1 MTRGSRVVV
10 LADPLRG
17 FGVID
22 SFERDGRPLVRF
34 EASDSVAEW
43 EPPDLLEPFDPHEL
57 EDADRWEMEIVP
69 GFSDEEIAALLSKE
83 GRP

>member
-17 FGVID
+17 FGVVD
-22 SFERDGRPLVRF
+22 GFEKDGRLLVRF

-43 EPPDLLEPFDPHEL
+43 EPPDELVPFAAHELEEADRWSANVTPSVTDAEIAGLLEPR
-57 EDADRWEMEIVP
+57 A
-69 GFSDEEIAALLSKE
+69 
-83 GRP
+83 